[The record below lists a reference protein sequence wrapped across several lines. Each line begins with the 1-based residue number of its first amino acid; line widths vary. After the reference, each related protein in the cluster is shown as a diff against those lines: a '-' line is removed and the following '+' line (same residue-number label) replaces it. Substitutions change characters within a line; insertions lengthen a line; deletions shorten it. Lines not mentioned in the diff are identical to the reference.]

1 MFAKIRAN
9 IDDVALTSISEKIAS
24 FMRAIKYELQDTSSG
39 QETEIRTRFEDQLLA
54 SMIKQLKSNQTDLD
68 TDQSCPD
75 GEDRLTSALAG
86 LMWGVQRKRKGREAA

>member
-9 IDDVALTSISEKIAS
+9 IDDAAMTSISEKIAS
-24 FMRAIKYELQDTSSG
+24 FMRAIKYELQDTSSPH
-39 QETEIRTRFEDQLLA
+39 ETEIRTKFENQLLE

-68 TDQSCPD
+68 SDLSCPA
-75 GEDRLTSALAG
+75 GEDRLTSALAS